1 VFASIACISLISA
14 IAVIV
19 LNYKKL
25 VAYDSVKIKNKI
37 QNLDFA
43 TIEYSVT
50 ANELIEKLK
59 SMDIHIFD
67 IELTKGINPTATELS
82 AILDIKLPAKM
93 KHTKVMTAIAE
104 IKTVKSVEEL

>member
-1 VFASIACISLISA
+1 
-14 IAVIV
+14 
-19 LNYKKL
+19 
-25 VAYDSVKIKNKI
+25 
-37 QNLDFA
+37 
-43 TIEYSVT
+43 
-50 ANELIEKLK
+50 
-59 SMDIHIFD
+59 MDIHIFD